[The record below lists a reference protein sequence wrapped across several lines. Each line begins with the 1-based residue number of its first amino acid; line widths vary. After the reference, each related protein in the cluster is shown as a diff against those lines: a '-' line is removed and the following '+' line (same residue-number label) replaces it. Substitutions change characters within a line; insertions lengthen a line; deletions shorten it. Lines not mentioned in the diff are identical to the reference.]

1 MTKESFCWNS
11 FMWFSVL
18 YKRRSFFKER
28 NLRFA
33 CWCWYV
39 YRIIFISF
47 SNESYHIYNT
57 TSMLFS
63 LRIFCSWC
71 YLNNTCVGRLILYT
85 NYRLQ
90 MKRPN
95 AEVVKI
101 QILFICTSFTIT
113 IIVLEKHWNIC
124 HRPYAKDFMLHKK
137 DIKAC

>member
-1 MTKESFCWNS
+1 MNDQRKFLLEFFYVIFRSLQTKIIFQREKSSFCVLVLV
-11 FMWFSVL
+11 SVEN
-18 YKRRSFFKER
+18 YIYF
-28 NLRFA
+28 
-33 CWCWYV
+33 
-39 YRIIFISF
+39 F

-63 LRIFCSWC
+63 LRISCSWC

-113 IIVLEKHWNIC
+113 IIVLRKTLKYLPPPVCKIF
-124 HRPYAKDFMLHKK
+124 YAS
-137 DIKAC
+137 

>member
-1 MTKESFCWNS
+1 MNDQRKFLLEFFYVIFRSLQTKIIFQREKSSFCVLVLV
-11 FMWFSVL
+11 SVEN
-18 YKRRSFFKER
+18 YIYF
-28 NLRFA
+28 
-33 CWCWYV
+33 
-39 YRIIFISF
+39 F

-63 LRIFCSWC
+63 LRVFCSWC

-113 IIVLEKHWNIC
+113 IIVLRKTLKYLPPPVCKIF
-124 HRPYAKDFMLHKK
+124 YAS
-137 DIKAC
+137 

>member
-47 SNESYHIYNT
+47 GMKVIIFT
-57 TSMLFS
+57 TPHQCFFS

-113 IIVLEKHWNIC
+113 IIVLRKTLKYLPPPVC
-124 HRPYAKDFMLHKK
+124 KRFYAS
-137 DIKAC
+137 

>member
-11 FMWFSVL
+11 FMWLSVL

-28 NLRFA
+28 NLPFRVGVGMCIELYLFLFE
-33 CWCWYV
+33 WKL
-39 YRIIFISF
+39 
-47 SNESYHIYNT
+47 SYLQHHINAF
-57 TSMLFS
+57 FS

-113 IIVLEKHWNIC
+113 IIVLRKTLKSLPPPVC
-124 HRPYAKDFMLHKK
+124 KRFYAS
-137 DIKAC
+137 